1 MSVCLEEI
9 SKTFA
14 INKWW
19 KISSLGA
26 SAKKSALI

>member
-14 INKWW
+14 INKRR
-19 KISSLGA
+19 KISSLGV
-26 SAKKSALI
+26 SAKLSALI